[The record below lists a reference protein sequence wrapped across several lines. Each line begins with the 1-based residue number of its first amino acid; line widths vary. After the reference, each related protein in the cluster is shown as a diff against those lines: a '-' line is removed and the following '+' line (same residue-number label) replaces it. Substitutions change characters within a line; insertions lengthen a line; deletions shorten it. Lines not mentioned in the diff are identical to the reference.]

1 MPIIRLLST
10 DFDGTLVGGVHGERC
25 APELASELTAV
36 TSEGTIWAL
45 NTGRP
50 LSSALDGIEKLGAP
64 IFPHYVLTSERHIHR
79 PDGRGGWDDFGDW
92 NRICREHHDLLF
104 RESGEFFAQI
114 RLLAARYRGITVLQ
128 NITGIPE
135 GLVSLTEELL
145 DEMTLELDSLPG
157 RPSDFNYQR
166 SNIYLRFCHRSYD
179 KGSSL
184 AELGRLLDMS
194 TDGILAIGDHQNDI
208 SMLFGDVASMVACPS
223 NAHPIVKDA
232 VRKAGGHVSKLVAGE
247 GTAEAINLY
256 RSGLIKPKP
265 SIS

>member
-1 MPIIRLLST
+1 M
-10 DFDGTLVGGVHGERC
+10 
-25 APELASELTAV
+25 
-36 TSEGTIWAL
+36 
-45 NTGRP
+45 
-50 LSSALDGIEKLGAP
+50 
-64 IFPHYVLTSERHIHR
+64 
-79 PDGRGGWDDFGDW
+79 
-92 NRICREHHDLLF
+92 
-104 RESGEFFAQI
+104 
-114 RLLAARYRGITVLQ
+114 
-128 NITGIPE
+128 
-135 GLVSLTEELL
+135 
-145 DEMTLELDSLPG
+145 DSLPG